1 MVVVYLPT
9 GHSIQLPRAVR
20 GDVERLPGSGQ
31 GYNGFVFRDA
41 ESRIVA
47 IFRLE
52 QVAGWAIESEPST
65 VVNAE

>member
-1 MVVVYLPT
+1 MVVVYLPA
-9 GHSIQLPRAVR
+9 GHSVQLPRAVR

-41 ESRIVA
+41 DGAIVA

-52 QVAGWAIESEPST
+52 QVAGWAIEPADQT
-65 VVNAE
+65 

>member
-1 MVVVYLPT
+1 MVVVYLPS
-9 GHSIQLPRAVR
+9 GHSIQLPRATR

-41 ESRIVA
+41 DEKIVA

-52 QVAGWAIESEPST
+52 QVAGWAIEPEPSS
-65 VVNAE
+65 VMNAE

>member
-9 GHSIQLPRAVR
+9 GHSIQLARATR

-41 ESRIVA
+41 EGKIVA

-52 QVAGWAIESEPST
+52 QVAGWAIESNESQT
-65 VVNAE
+65 

>member
-41 ESRIVA
+41 ETKIVA

-52 QVAGWAIESEPST
+52 QVAGWAIEPEPPS

>member
-9 GHSIQLPRAVR
+9 GHSIQLPRATH

-41 ESRIVA
+41 DAKIVA

-52 QVAGWAIESEPST
+52 QVAGWAIEPEETPNRT
-65 VVNAE
+65 GG